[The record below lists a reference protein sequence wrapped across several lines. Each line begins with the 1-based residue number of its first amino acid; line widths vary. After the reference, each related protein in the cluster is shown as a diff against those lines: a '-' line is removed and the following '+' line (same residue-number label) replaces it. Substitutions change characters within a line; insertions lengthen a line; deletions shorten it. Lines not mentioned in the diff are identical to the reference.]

1 MTLLEWILW
10 GVGIVLLIISSGSLV
25 SCEFALVKLRYD
37 PLESRDLE
45 SLRLNK
51 WLWRLIDRSDSTAR
65 ILRFSRTGCTLGLG
79 ILFLGFFN
87 HLQLAYSS
95 SLEFP
100 VVALAVAAFAVS
112 LVFHYLFVE
121 LLPRGWALKD
131 PAGILRLTFPVVLVF
146 EVITWP
152 FMRLLRMTKL
162 RLFQIVGLDSKDDLN
177 PLDVE
182 VQIRALG
189 EETPGLSKVVRSI
202 INRTLQMREL
212 YAADVLLPRKQVV
225 IFDTGDTIKENVE
238 LARKHGHTRYP
249 LCEGDLD
256 QCLGIIHI
264 KDLFRYR
271 RDLSTLD
278 LKRMCRPIVR
288 FQENEPLE
296 RVFQRMLNYKMHMAL
311 IQDEFGGILGV
322 ITLERILEVLVGEIQ
337 DEFDAEENLIVRLG
351 AGRFRVSGLTP
362 IHDLEKELG
371 IPVETME
378 VATFGGLITAEIGQ
392 IPAIGQKVKLGN
404 LEIVIREVD
413 ETRVISTLVTVSEWV
428 ETEASEAN

>member
-1 MTLLEWILW
+1 MLLEWIFW
-10 GVGIVLLIISSGSLV
+10 GVGIIALIFCSGALV

-37 PLESRDLE
+37 PLEHRDLE

-51 WLWRLIDRSDSTAR
+51 WLWRMIDRSDSTAR

-79 ILFLGFFN
+79 ILFLGFFKDI
-87 HLQLAYSS
+87 QGAYSPTS
-95 SLEFP
+95 DFS
-100 VVALAVAAFAVS
+100 VIALAVVAFAVS

-131 PAGILRLTFPVVLVF
+131 PAGILRFAFPVVLIF

-152 FMRLLRMTKL
+152 FMALLRMTKV
-162 RLFQIVGLDSKDDLN
+162 RLFQVVGLNAEDDLN

-202 INRTLQMREL
+202 INRTLQMRDL
-212 YAADVLLPRKQVV
+212 YASDVLLPRKQVI
-225 IFDTGDTIKENVE
+225 IFDTEDSIQENVE

-311 IQDEFGGILGV
+311 VQDEFGGILGV

-371 IPVETME
+371 TLIETME

-392 IPAIGQKVKLGN
+392 IPETGQKIKLDN

-413 ETRVISTLVTVSEWV
+413 ETRVISTLVTVV
-428 ETEASEAN
+428 EPEEPVEESSN